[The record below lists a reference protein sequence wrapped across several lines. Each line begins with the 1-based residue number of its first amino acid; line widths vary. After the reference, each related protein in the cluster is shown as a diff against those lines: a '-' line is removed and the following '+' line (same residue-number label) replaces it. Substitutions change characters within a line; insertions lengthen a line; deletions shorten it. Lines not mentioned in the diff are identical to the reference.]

1 MRIELDYNK
10 DELKRASGNYLK
22 EFDCYEVEIIRN
34 SNPSDTYYRIEFMD
48 NDFINISLRELR
60 VLKQLLNNDMVTKLL
75 KLDEVTE

>member
-22 EFDCYEVEIIRN
+22 KFDRYEVEIIRN
-34 SNPSDTYYRIEFMD
+34 SNLSDTLYRIEFID
-48 NDFINISLRELR
+48 NDFINISRRELG

-75 KLDEVTE
+75 KLDEV